1 MSGNEVAPSVAL
13 VDSILATTYVVGSC
27 TNTCGGPDP
36 LVWALGNQNPGAAGS
51 VSFSVTVNSPLN
63 NGTQIRNS
71 ASITD
76 STGLTKT
83 TTVTTPVTS
92 AHDVFITKTVSPAG
106 NVSPG
111 TELRYTLNWSV
122 SGNEVAPSVT
132 LVDSIPAN
140 TTYVVGSC
148 TNSAAGRIRWSGP
161 WATDPGAAG
170 GVSFSVTGQPAEQ
183 RDGSQ
188 QREHHRQ
195 PGDKT
200 TTVTTPSLRPM
211 MSSSP
216 RR

>member
-1 MSGNEVAPSVAL
+1 MSGNEVAPSVTL
-13 VDSILATTYVVGSC
+13 VDSIPANTTYVVGSC

-111 TELRYTLNWSV
+111 TELR
-122 SGNEVAPSVT
+122 
-132 LVDSIPAN
+132 
-140 TTYVVGSC
+140 
-148 TNSAAGRIRWSGP
+148 
-161 WATDPGAAG
+161 
-170 GVSFSVTGQPAEQ
+170 F
-183 RDGSQ
+183 
-188 QREHHRQ
+188 
-195 PGDKT
+195 
-200 TTVTTPSLRPM
+200 TP
-211 MSSSP
+211 
-216 RR
+216 